1 MKIALLVIDVQQAL
15 FDTTPKPYKAL
26 EVVEN
31 INQLCNWAREAG
43 YPVVYIQHEDEE
55 LVVDTP
61 QWQLYDALQ
70 PQPDDLFV
78 RKTTPDSFLGTNL
91 DEILHEKGVD
101 RLIICGYA
109 TDFCVD
115 TTTRRAAGL
124 GYPIMLASDSHTTHD
139 KPHALGANIRQH
151 HNQTLSAMSSFG
163 VPIQIAK
170 ADAILSGCPKCIQ
183 FTQHASKVDL
193 HKVY

>member
-26 EVVEN
+26 EVVEY
-31 INQLCNWAREAG
+31 INQLCNWARESS
-43 YPVVYIQHEDEE
+43 YPVIYIQHEEQE
-55 LVVDTP
+55 LEVDTP
-61 QWQLYDALQ
+61 QWQLYEALQ
-70 PQPDDLFV
+70 PQTDDLFV

-91 DEILHEKGVD
+91 QELLQEQGVD

-124 GYPIMLASDSHTTHD
+124 GYPILLASDAHTTHD

-163 VPIQIAK
+163 VPIQLAK
-170 ADAILSGCPKCIQ
+170 ADAIVSGSPKLYQ
-183 FTQHASKVDL
+183 FMQFESK
-193 HKVY
+193 HN